1 MRKKLQIF
9 NCILKPKLACKNA
22 QFPSVEPNHSSKTQP
37 ISIPVAV
44 FRTYICQVPNET
56 STDEQT
62 ERDRRDNER
71 AGVRSS
77 RGAADNRLDRSWPI
91 WMSWTAPQNVSA
103 RPTFLQ
109 NLLSQRQPAGVAGSK
124 NCSITRR
131 R

>member
-22 QFPSVEPNHSSKTQP
+22 QFPSVERNHSSKTQP

-62 ERDRRDNER
+62 ERDRRDDER

-77 RGAADNRLDRSWPI
+77 RQQAGQKLAHLDELDSTTKCQRTPH
-91 WMSWTAPQNVSA
+91 VSSKFIVTKA
-103 RPTFLQ
+103 TGRRGRQQKLQ
-109 NLLSQRQPAGVAGSK
+109 HHSPAL
-124 NCSITRR
+124 N
-131 R
+131 